1 MKAGDLFVDFRGHW
15 IPQGVKSPVE
25 EGRIKLWPPTRLLLA
40 TEGDGSQKNKKNKK
54 TEGPKATTQLDFVSS
69 VPQVFD
75 FVERTIVLQ
84 DANVCMFP
92 YEDEDGHIVFKSQF
106 IKDIK
111 KGKDIVWWV
120 PSIQAQ
126 GRAVN
131 MPMNMDT
138 IKDKERQRFLL
149 ETSFRKQHGESIQKM
164 HQSALD
170 RMEQLGYVEHHF
182 ADKTLQ
188 QHLWTIYRGMQQYPL
203 EPTTIRM
210 KRIPYF
216 DWSSEDHAKRS
227 SLQSAWIPSCEAVFR
242 AMSEWGQTVLGS
254 DYALVRDGPY
264 GPHCLLS
271 STTMPQRL
279 HLDSVYPFFSG
290 LSGSDSRF
298 SYNCMLVIM
307 Y

>member
-1 MKAGDLFVDFRGHW
+1 MKAGDFFNDFHGHW
-15 IPQGVKSPVE
+15 IAQGAKSPV
-25 EGRIKLWPPTRLLLA
+25 EGRIKLWPATRLLLA
-40 TEGDGSQKNKKNKK
+40 TPVNRSKKNKK
-54 TEGPKATTQLDFVSS
+54 TEMKSTQLDFVSS

-164 HQSALD
+164 HQSALE
-170 RMEQLGYVEHHF
+170 RMEQPGYVEHHF
-182 ADKTLQ
+182 DDEVLQ
-188 QHLWTIYRGMQQYPL
+188 RHLWTMYRGMQQYTL

-216 DWSSEDHAKRS
+216 DWSSKDLDKTS
-227 SLQSAWIPSCEAVFR
+227 SIQREWIPSCEAVFH
-242 AMSEWGQTVLGS
+242 AMNKWGQTVLGS
-254 DYALVRDGPY
+254 DYVLVRNGPY

>member
-1 MKAGDLFVDFRGHW
+1 MKAGDFFNDFHGHW
-15 IPQGVKSPVE
+15 IAQGAKSPV
-25 EGRIKLWPPTRLLLA
+25 EGRIKLWPATRLLLA
-40 TEGDGSQKNKKNKK
+40 TPVNRSKKNKK
-54 TEGPKATTQLDFVSS
+54 TEMKSTQLDFVSS
-69 VPQVFD
+69 VPQLFD
-75 FVERTIVLQ
+75 FVERTIVLK
-84 DANVCMFP
+84 DANICMFP
-92 YEDEDGHIVFKSQF
+92 YEDEENGHIAFKSQF
-106 IKDIK
+106 IKDVK
-111 KGKDIVWWV
+111 AGEEIVWLV

-149 ETSFRKQHGESIQKM
+149 ETSFRKLHGESIQKM
-164 HQSALD
+164 HQSALK
-170 RMEQLGYVEHHF
+170 RMKQLGYVEHHF
-182 ADKTLQ
+182 ADEDLQ
-188 QHLWTIYRGMQQYPL
+188 RHLWTMYQGMQQYPL